1 MCHHTGL
8 FRSYHTPLNP
18 YGLSLDSANRRVVL
32 LTSITF
38 TVWQQLLLEEI
49 PWRRSEPCG
58 RDAEVSSKSC
68 ALFFIRDRRSLVSM
82 AEAMTFTLSS
92 RE

>member
-1 MCHHTGL
+1 MPPHRAVQVLSHP
-8 FRSYHTPLNP
+8 SEPVWSP
-18 YGLSLDSANRRVVL
+18 SLDSANRRVVL

-38 TVWQQLLLEEI
+38 NVQHYLLLEEI

-68 ALFFIRDRRSLVSM
+68 ALFFIRDGRSLVSIE
-82 AEAMTFTLSS
+82 EAMTFTLSS